1 MKNKR
6 KIRKDYH
13 LFQERKKAYIKNE
26 YGEAG
31 YQNLEELRNHEYTKE
46 LGNQLYRESA
56 KRFFAKEL
64 AMSIAMIIFKY
75 DKDYFLKVLTEK

>member
-1 MKNKR
+1 MKNKQ

-31 YQNLEELRNHEYTKE
+31 YQNLEELREHEYTKE
-46 LGNQLYRESA
+46 LGNQLYRESEN
-56 KRFFAKEL
+56 RFFEKEL
-64 AMSIAMIIFKY
+64 GIRIAVELLLNGFTK
-75 DKDYFLKVLTEK
+75 K